1 MSDLFDLRSVFE
13 SIAKFF
19 DVEAAVLLRK
29 VVSVALIW
37 ICAWVAFRIIKLM
50 ARRILGAV
58 NDGDDST
65 LTLREKRGQTI
76 AQLLKSVGRVM
87 IVVIALL
94 LTLNTFIE
102 ITPLLAG
109 AGILGLA
116 VSFGAQSLVKDII
129 AGFFVLLENQFA
141 VGDVIEA
148 VGKSGVVERMTL
160 RVVQLRDLNGVLHT
174 IPNGQITVVSNKTRG
189 WSRAVIEVGVGY
201 GTDIDHA
208 LEVFRDE
215 ANRLAADSRW
225 QHRMDGPPE
234 VSGIE
239 SLGEHAMT
247 VRTLFRTVPGAQW
260 DVARE
265 FRRRIKNRL
274 DRENIEIPFPQ
285 QTVHMRV
292 QDDRA
297 AQVVAGQTG
306 AAQPDEVQETVR
318 GVETDE

>member
-1 MSDLFDLRSVFE
+1 MSDLFSFRSIVE
-13 SIAKFF
+13 SIAEFF
-19 DVEAAVLLRK
+19 DVEAAVLVRK
-29 VVSVALIW
+29 VVAVALIW
-37 ICAWVAFRIIKLM
+37 VVAWIAIRIIRLM
-50 ARRILGAV
+50 ARRILAAV
-58 NDGDDST
+58 DDGDDST
-65 LTLREKRGQTI
+65 LTLREKRGQTV
-76 AQLLKSVGRVM
+76 AQLLRSVGRVVV
-87 IVVIALL
+87 IVVALL
-94 LTLNTFIE
+94 ATLNTFIE

-116 VSFGAQSLVKDII
+116 VSFGAQSLVKDVIS
-129 AGFFVLLENQFA
+129 GFFILLENQFA
-141 VGDVIEA
+141 VGDVVEA

-189 WSRAVIEVGVGY
+189 WSRAVIEVGVAY
-201 GTDIDHA
+201 ESDIDHA
-208 LEVFRDE
+208 LGVFKDE
-215 ANRLAADSRW
+215 ARTLAADTDW

-239 SLGEHAMT
+239 SLGDHAMT
-247 VRTLFRTVPGAQW
+247 IRTLFRTVPGAQW

-265 FRRRIKNRL
+265 FRRRIKIRL
-274 DRENIEIPFPQ
+274 EHEQIDIPYPQ

-297 AQVVAGQTG
+297 AQVATG
-306 AAQPDEVQETVR
+306 SAAAAPDSLHETIP

>member
-1 MSDLFDLRSVFE
+1 VKDLTNLRSIVE
-13 SIAKFF
+13 SIARFF
-19 DVEAAVLLRK
+19 DVDAAIILRK

-37 ICAWVAFRIIKLM
+37 LCAWVASRIIKLM
-50 ARRILGAV
+50 ARRITAAV
-58 NDGDDST
+58 DDGDDST

-76 AQLLKSVGRVM
+76 AQLLRSVGRVV
-87 IVVIALL
+87 ILVIALL

-129 AGFFVLLENQFA
+129 AGFFTLLENQFA

-148 VGKSGVVERMTL
+148 AGKSGVVEKMTL
-160 RVVQLRDLNGVLHT
+160 RVVQLRDLYGVLHT

-201 GTDIDHA
+201 ASNIDHA

-215 ANRLAADSRW
+215 ADRLAADAKW

-239 SLGEHAMT
+239 SLGEHAVT
-247 VRTLFRTVPGAQW
+247 IRTLFRTVPGAQW
-260 DVARE
+260 EVARE
-265 FRRRIKNRL
+265 FRRRIKLRL

-285 QTVHMRV
+285 QTVHMHV
-292 QDDRA
+292 QDERPAPAGGYLHQAESGIEPDDDRGES
-297 AQVVAGQTG
+297 Q
-306 AAQPDEVQETVR
+306 DE
-318 GVETDE
+318 

>member
-1 MSDLFDLRSVFE
+1 VSDLFNLRSVVE

-29 VVSVALIW
+29 VASVVLIW
-37 ICAWVAFRIIKLM
+37 LCAWVAARIIRLM
-50 ARRILGAV
+50 ARRILAAV
-58 NDGDDST
+58 DDGDDST

-76 AQLLKSVGRVM
+76 AQLLKSVGRVV
-87 IVVIALL
+87 IIVIALL

-129 AGFFVLLENQFA
+129 AGFFTLLENQYA

-148 VGKSGVVERMTL
+148 AGKSGVVERMTL

-189 WSRAVIEVGVGY
+189 WSRAVIEVGIGY
-201 GTDIDHA
+201 ASDLDHA

-215 ANRLAADSRW
+215 SNRLAADAKW

-234 VSGIE
+234 VTGVE
-239 SLGEHAMT
+239 ALGEHAIT
-247 VRTLFRTVPGAQW
+247 IRTLFRTVPGAQW
-260 DVARE
+260 EVARE
-265 FRRRIKNRL
+265 FRRRIKIRL

-285 QTVHMRV
+285 QTVHMHMT
-292 QDDRA
+292 DDR
-297 AQVVAGQTG
+297 
-306 AAQPDEVQETVR
+306 
-318 GVETDE
+318 